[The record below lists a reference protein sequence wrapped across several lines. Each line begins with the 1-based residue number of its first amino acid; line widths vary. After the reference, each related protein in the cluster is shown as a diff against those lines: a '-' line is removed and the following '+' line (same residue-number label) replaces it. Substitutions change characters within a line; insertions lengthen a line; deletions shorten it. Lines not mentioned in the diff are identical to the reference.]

1 MKPYPLRDI
10 VCGVLRK
17 RPDPSN
23 WSEYPNV
30 WGEVEWHVHNCDWY
44 RVYDIVEAIRAEL
57 AGEEKKLSNDNLL
70 KVAVFD
76 EEIDAALRE
85 FGIGWQL
92 KDGLIQAR
100 GDDTFEAVVNQA
112 KGYPTSK

>member
-1 MKPYPLRDI
+1 MTPSPLRDI

-30 WGEVEWHVHNCDWY
+30 WREVEQHVYHCDWY

-57 AGEEKKLSNDNLL
+57 ADRKRRFSKEFLLQIAIFDGEINTG
-70 KVAVFD
+70 AV
-76 EEIDAALRE
+76 
-85 FGIGWQL
+85 
-92 KDGLIQAR
+92 
-100 GDDTFEAVVNQA
+100 
-112 KGYPTSK
+112 TSHPAIS